1 MDEAIT
7 IYQKPT
13 CSKCRATLE
22 LLTKSGEEF
31 QSVNYYEEP
40 ISEDMLRELLQKLNM
55 TAHEILRS
63 DEPAAR
69 GLQSATDEELLKRMT
84 EDPNLIQRPIV
95 VRGDRAIL
103 ARPPEQVLQL
113 LKK

>member
-31 QSVNYYEEP
+31 KSVNYYEEP
-40 ISEDMLRELLQKLNM
+40 ISEDM

-69 GLQSATDEELLKRMT
+69 DLQSATDEELLKRMT
-84 EDPNLIQRPIV
+84 ENPNLIQRPIV

>member
-40 ISEDMLRELLQKLNM
+40 ISEDLLRELLQKLNM
-55 TAHEILRS
+55 TAREILRS

-69 GLQSATDEELLKRMT
+69 GLQYATDEELLKRMT

-95 VRGDRAIL
+95 VRGDRAVL